1 MLKQLKMKYLITSY
15 ENFGV
20 FREVDSLVGK
30 YEVISEKDV
39 IDFIQNHAPHLV
51 SFDGQRAYT
60 NRPEELAKFAYNLK
74 GMIENYRII
83 FIPIMVQQG

>member
-1 MLKQLKMKYLITSY
+1 MKYLITSY

-20 FREVDSLVGK
+20 FREVNSLAGLVGK

-39 IDFIQNHAPHLV
+39 IDFIQNRAPHLV

-74 GMIENYRII
+74 GMIENYRLI
-83 FIPIMVQQG
+83 FIPIMVQHG

>member
-1 MLKQLKMKYLITSY
+1 MMKYLITSY

-20 FREVDSLVGK
+20 FREREVDNLVSK
-30 YEVISEKDV
+30 YEVIGEKDV
-39 IDFIQNHAPHLV
+39 IDFIQNRAPHLV

-74 GMIENYRII
+74 GMIENYRLI
-83 FIPIMVQQG
+83 FIPIKEVI

>member
-1 MLKQLKMKYLITSY
+1 MKYLITSR

-30 YEVISEKDV
+30 YEVIGEKDV
-39 IDFIQNHAPHLV
+39 IDFIQNRASHLV

-60 NRPEELAKFAYNLK
+60 NRAEELAKFAYNIK
-74 GMIENYRII
+74 GMIENYRLI

>member
-1 MLKQLKMKYLITSY
+1 MKYLITSY

-20 FREVDSLVGK
+20 FREVNSLAGK
-30 YEVISEKDV
+30 YEVIGEKDV
-39 IDFIQNHAPHLV
+39 IDFIQKHVPHLV

-74 GMIENYRII
+74 GMIENYRLV
-83 FIPIMVQQG
+83 FIMVQQEK

>member
-1 MLKQLKMKYLITSY
+1 MKYLITSY

-20 FREVDSLVGK
+20 LQEVDSLAGK
-30 YEVISEKDV
+30 YEVIGEKDV

-60 NRPEELAKFAYNLK
+60 SRPEELAKFAYNLK
-74 GMIENYRII
+74 GMIENYRFI
-83 FIPIMVQQG
+83 FIPITVQQG

>member
-1 MLKQLKMKYLITSY
+1 MKYLITSY

-20 FREVDSLVGK
+20 LQEVDSLAGK
-30 YEVISEKDV
+30 YEVIGEKDV
-39 IDFIQNHAPHLV
+39 IDFIQNRAPHLV

-60 NRPEELAKFAYNLK
+60 SRPEELAKFAYNLK
-74 GMIENYRII
+74 GMIENYRLI